1 MRLVSREV
9 KIISAVGERNNNKY
23 LYYIRQKQ
31 KQRIIVNEFTVVN
44 YGYIHYTHKEMRR
57 NIGEKYR
64 KCERIN
70 NRLAFSF
77 AYIKAAVYYI
87 HHHINQRENAE
98 GYKRCARRNKHKIE
112 FTSENQEKYSRADAE
127 E

>member
-1 MRLVSREV
+1 MRLICRKI
-9 KIISAVGERNNNKY
+9 KIISAVGKNNDNKY

-57 NIGEKYR
+57 NIGEKNR
-64 KCERIN
+64 KHKRIY

-77 AYIKAAVYYI
+77 AYIKAAVYYT

-112 FTSENQEKYSRADAE
+112 FTSENQEKYSRACAE